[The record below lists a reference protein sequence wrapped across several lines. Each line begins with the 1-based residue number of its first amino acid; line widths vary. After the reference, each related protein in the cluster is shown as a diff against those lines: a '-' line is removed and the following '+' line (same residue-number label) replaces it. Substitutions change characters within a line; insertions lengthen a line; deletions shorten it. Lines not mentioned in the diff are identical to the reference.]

1 MLLQFSP
8 IIVLY
13 LVAALINLI
22 LARMTWYQHKQPGS
36 GLWALVLLC
45 AVLWAVG
52 STLQMV
58 VADQI
63 WMLTMARFIHIA
75 IMSIV
80 YFWGLFALRYSNH
93 NQWLTLRFKILT
105 AIVPVVSY
113 LIFLFDRGSWFYAIS
128 YYTGE
133 GGLFLLRMEPRLLAW
148 VWASYGYGVL
158 IISLVVV
165 VRSVWRTPNL
175 YRMQAVLITLAVLL
189 PMTSNFAQF
198 SGLIPDYIDLT
209 PVVFMAAGI
218 LMLIA
223 AQRFEFLRLVPVA
236 YDTIYHNINNG
247 IVIVNMDWRIVRMNP
262 SAESILGTTQSAI
275 VGQSLQILFPAQYE
289 AIMRTTHEQPTMIE
303 LKLGNPVRTYELQAN
318 TLSNQSMLMGYII
331 MLADITE
338 RKIASEE
345 HSRLLLEEE
354 RTRILTTFI
363 AKAAHEFRTPLSVI
377 KSGEYLI
384 GKSSEL
390 DKIRSIATQNTI
402 QVDAISHL
410 VDNLLLMTRVDNR
423 QVAFNLQKLDWN
435 ECVQKVV
442 ETQRA
447 SAAGRGITLIHEAD
461 QTHPA
466 ALIDDE
472 MMANALRELLDNA
485 IRYSPNES
493 TVRIVCSTPQCTV
506 KFIDEGTGIGE
517 NDQPHIFEQFYRV
530 DASHNTRG
538 FGLGLPIARAV
549 AERHNGR
556 VELESSSEKGSVFSL
571 WIPAAPPQPL
581 IPEQAKAFD

>member
-58 VADQI
+58 VADPI

-506 KFIDEGTGIGE
+506 KFIDEGIGIGE
-517 NDQPHIFEQFYRV
+517 SDQPHIFEQFYRV

-556 VELESSSEKGSVFSL
+556 VELESSGEKGSVFSL
-571 WIPAAPPQPL
+571 WIPA
-581 IPEQAKAFD
+581 IPE

>member
-22 LARMTWYQHKQPGS
+22 LARTTWYQHKQPGS

-58 VADQI
+58 VADPI
-63 WMLTMARFIHIA
+63 WMLSMARFTHIC
-75 IMSIV
+75 IMGIV

-93 NQWLTLRFKILT
+93 NEWLTLRFKILT

-113 LIFLFDRGSWFYAIS
+113 LIFLFDRGNWFYATS

-148 VWASYGYGVL
+148 VWAIYGYGVL

-236 YDTIYHNINNG
+236 YDTIYHSINNG
-247 IVIVNMDWRIVRMNP
+247 IVIVNTDWRIVRMNP
-262 SAESILGTTQSAI
+262 SAESILGTTQSAT

-289 AIMRTTHEQPTMIE
+289 VIMRTTYEQPTMIE

-390 DKIRSIATQNTI
+390 EKIRSIATQNTI

-435 ECVQKVV
+435 ECVQTVV

-447 SAAGRGITLIHEAD
+447 SAAGRGITLIYEAD
-461 QTHPA
+461 QTHPV

-485 IRYSPNES
+485 IRYSPNDS
-493 TVRIVCSTPQCTV
+493 TVRIVCSTPHCTV
-506 KFIDEGTGIGE
+506 KFIDEGIGIGE
-517 NDQPHIFEQFYRV
+517 SDQPHIFEQFYRV

-556 VELESSSEKGSVFSL
+556 VELESSSEQGSVFSL
-571 WIPAAPPQPL
+571 WLPADPL
-581 IPEQAKAFD
+581 KS